1 MSTAPLYVDMA
12 RPKGFD
18 EAIQNALMAKDPE
31 KQMAFVHQATQILH
45 DDVTFI
51 PFNSE
56 AKIAAFN
63 KSVHDYD
70 LTSYLSPIVDA
81 FTNAWISK

>member
-1 MSTAPLYVDMA
+1 MGAAPQYVDMA

-31 KQMAFVHQATQILH
+31 KQMAFVHQATKILY

-51 PFNSE
+51 PFNTQ
-56 AKIAAFN
+56 AKMAAMH
-63 KSVHDYD
+63 KSVRDYD
-70 LTSYLSPIVDA
+70 FTTYLSPIVDT